1 VGTKGEGAASPASLH
16 RRFDA
21 QRLPPKKA
29 VRMGDKAKPLGAHT
43 RAGGFAVFEAAFL
56 CWPTHREI
64 SKRSE
69 ILMRLTL
76 KAGEASSPIRP
87 TGANF
92 GPDISTEGSR
102 GFFFT

>member
-1 VGTKGEGAASPASLH
+1 
-16 RRFDA
+16 
-21 QRLPPKKA
+21 

-43 RAGGFAVFEAAFL
+43 RAGGFAVFESAFL

-69 ILMRLTL
+69 ILVRLTL